1 MDNKRI
7 DSCRLWQ
14 LLAAHIY
21 KEQKIQP
28 VKTLLFILY
37 WTMIMHINAQILEE
51 RGVGVGARAAEG
63 LANDGVDP
71 DYRDK
76 RNLQ

>member
-1 MDNKRI
+1 MMT
-7 DSCRLWQ
+7 
-14 LLAAHIY
+14 H
-21 KEQKIQP
+21 
-28 VKTLLFILY
+28 V
-37 WTMIMHINAQILEE
+37 NAENLEE

-63 LANDGVDP
+63 LADDVVDP

>member
-1 MDNKRI
+1 
-7 DSCRLWQ
+7 
-14 LLAAHIY
+14 
-21 KEQKIQP
+21 
-28 VKTLLFILY
+28 
-37 WTMIMHINAQILEE
+37 MIMHINVQNLEE

-63 LANDGVDP
+63 LANDSVDP

>member
-1 MDNKRI
+1 M
-7 DSCRLWQ
+7 
-14 LLAAHIY
+14 
-21 KEQKIQP
+21 
-28 VKTLLFILY
+28 
-37 WTMIMHINAQILEE
+37 MMHVNAENLEE

-63 LANDGVDP
+63 LADDGVDP

>member
-1 MDNKRI
+1 MMT
-7 DSCRLWQ
+7 
-14 LLAAHIY
+14 H
-21 KEQKIQP
+21 
-28 VKTLLFILY
+28 V
-37 WTMIMHINAQILEE
+37 NAENLEE

-63 LANDGVDP
+63 LADDGVDP

>member
-1 MDNKRI
+1 M
-7 DSCRLWQ
+7 
-14 LLAAHIY
+14 
-21 KEQKIQP
+21 
-28 VKTLLFILY
+28 
-37 WTMIMHINAQILEE
+37 MMHINAQNLEK

-63 LANDGVDP
+63 LADDGVDP